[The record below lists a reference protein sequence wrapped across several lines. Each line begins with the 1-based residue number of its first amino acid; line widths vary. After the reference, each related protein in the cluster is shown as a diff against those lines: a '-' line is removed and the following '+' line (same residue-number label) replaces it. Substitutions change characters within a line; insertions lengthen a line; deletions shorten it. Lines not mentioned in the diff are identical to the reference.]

1 MKNQA
6 IKILSKEHGT
16 KVIKYFVS
24 LGASNERGLLGSTV
38 DSYYGTVNGQV
49 KRFKELSCYPNIEL
63 ITLPEEKPIPENWYI
78 KWKNRENF
86 EVINDWTKRMFPSD
100 GGGYIYKS
108 DKAHSNAGIYSNGNY
123 FNREIYG
130 DFTEIT
136 FEQFQKYVLNQGT
149 MKQELKRKQIL
160 AAHKAFP
167 CGRWQGVIADILKA
181 NPFATDETLIDVS
194 EEIKI
199 LLEEGDSEQKAYV
212 TKLGLN
218 LIVDKNVFT
227 KEFQHSMPSIEAVNK
242 ELFGGKP
249 VLFIARGI
257 APRKELEGKCLAV
270 NSDLKVTLHERLG
283 YTVIEIQK
291 K

>member
-108 DKAHSNAGIYSNGNY
+108 DKAHSNAGIYSNG
-123 FNREIYG
+123 
-130 DFTEIT
+130 
-136 FEQFQKYVLNQGT
+136 
-149 MKQELKRKQIL
+149 
-160 AAHKAFP
+160 
-167 CGRWQGVIADILKA
+167 
-181 NPFATDETLIDVS
+181 
-194 EEIKI
+194 
-199 LLEEGDSEQKAYV
+199 
-212 TKLGLN
+212 
-218 LIVDKNVFT
+218 
-227 KEFQHSMPSIEAVNK
+227 
-242 ELFGGKP
+242 
-249 VLFIARGI
+249 
-257 APRKELEGKCLAV
+257 
-270 NSDLKVTLHERLG
+270 
-283 YTVIEIQK
+283 
-291 K
+291 